1 MQKIE
6 FQTRAQED
14 LVARSLTLLG
24 RPGRSVVTLKAPT
37 GSGKTV
43 MMANALAALSKAC
56 EGRHNLAILWVAPN
70 KLHEQ
75 SYERLKQVY
84 GESKVLACVNA
95 DELSGTELP
104 ERAVVFMNWASIDSD
119 KLVLRR
125 DNETGRNLASFI
137 QRARVTGRKVVLVV
151 DESHLHLDSG
161 EQAQVVVD
169 HIIAPDLLIEV
180 SATPKAERPDAPVV
194 VLREDVIAAG
204 MIRKGITVNPGAD
217 LSDEG
222 GQFLPL
228 YDGTSEA
235 LLDAALA
242 KQAELT
248 RQFKAVGSPVVP
260 LVLVQLPDRKANANA
275 LQNFERYL
283 LMKHG
288 LERGNGLAVW
298 LSGDRSPEIDAIVDF
313 GSPVRVMFFKQAAA
327 TGWDCPRAQI
337 LVGLREMQSDTF
349 TTQVLGRIIRQPER
363 RHYGDE
369 ELNRAYVFTN
379 YPKLEMDAET
389 ASWVGKALVQAKEDF
404 VLHLP
409 NWAARHE
416 DRRGYLG
423 LGVVAEMLTGMD
435 ALSGV
440 FHRGEVVASM
450 LYDLAVDDI
459 DEHQSHLGQHAV
471 ALDIPG
477 LQQRLDELKN
487 ELMSATGSQ
496 NKGKKYIEK
505 ALRDAAMAIS
515 GTDDEKTVLETI
527 LHTQN
532 RAQFFA
538 FAEAGILRFQ
548 AGQQKP
554 ERMFAER
561 PNWTAP
567 ASRFIELSEPLASY
581 SKCLYAPVLSGQF
594 ERSDVEEPFSRL
606 LDADPAVAVWLKN
619 GDHGQEHFAIKYE
632 LYGAEALFYPD
643 FLVKTVTGGIR
654 LYDTKGAGDTELST
668 GNSPDTH
675 AKARALHAYT
685 QALREQGVDVSGGI
699 VVRRDDQWFLHKG
712 EDYSGSKQLEPRRPG
727 YGWTPFTVPLG

>member
-1 MQKIE
+1 MQKID

-14 LVARSLTLLG
+14 LVTRSLTLLG
-24 RPGRSVVTLKAPT
+24 RPRRSVVTFKAPT

-43 MMANALAALSKAC
+43 MMANALADLVKAC
-56 EGRHNLAILWVAPN
+56 EGKHNLAILWVAPN

-75 SYERLKQVY
+75 SYDRLQQVY
-84 GESKVLACVNA
+84 AESKTLSCVNA
-95 DELSGTELP
+95 DELSGNDLP
-104 ERAVVFMNWASIDSD
+104 ERAVVFMNWASINSD

-137 QRARVTGRKVVLVV
+137 QRARVAGRKVVLVV

-217 LSDEG
+217 LSDET

-248 RQFKAVGSPVVP
+248 RKFKAAGSPVVP
-260 LVLVQLPDRKANANA
+260 LVLVQLPDRRANADA
-275 LQNFERYL
+275 LQHFERYL

-298 LSGDRSPEIDAIVDF
+298 LSGDRSPEIDAIADF

-363 RHYGDE
+363 QHYADD
-369 ELNRAYVFTN
+369 ELNRGYVFTN

-404 VLHLP
+404 VLEIP
-409 NWAARHE
+409 NWTARHE

-423 LGVVAEMLTGMD
+423 LGVVAEMLKDMS
-435 ALSGV
+435 ALEGV
-440 FHRGEVVASM
+440 LYRGEVVASM
-450 LYDLAVDDI
+450 LHNVAVNDI
-459 DEHQSHLGQHAV
+459 DGRQSYLGQHVV

-496 NKGKKYIEK
+496 TKGKKYVEK
-505 ALRDAAMAIS
+505 ALRDAATAIL

-532 RAQFFA
+532 REQFVVFA
-538 FAEAGILRFQ
+538 VTGIQRFQ

-554 ERMFAER
+554 ERMFEER
-561 PNWTAP
+561 ARWAAP
-567 ASRFIELSEPLASY
+567 ASRFIELSEPLATY
-581 SKCLYAPVLSGQF
+581 SKCLYAPVLAGQF
-594 ERSDVEEPFSRL
+594 ERSNVEEPFSRL
-606 LDADPAVAVWLKN
+606 LDADPTVAVWLKN

-632 LYGAEALFYPD
+632 ADSIEGLFYPD
-643 FLVKTVTGGIR
+643 FLVKTTTGGIR
-654 LYDTKGAGDTELST
+654 MYDTKGAGDSELST

-675 AKARALHAYT
+675 AKARALHAYLK
-685 QALREQGVDVSGGI
+685 ALREQGVEADGGI
-699 VVRRDDQWFLHKG
+699 VVRQDGRWFLHSG
-712 EDYSGSKQLEPRRPG
+712 ENYSGSRQLEPSRPSH
-727 YGWTPFTVPLG
+727 GWVPFEVLVR